1 MSKYILQVNS
11 TENQKIQVN
20 VTTQVNSKKIRK
32 ITHNGREHWV
42 LPSYTL
48 PADVVMN
55 GGLYPS
61 SEIDAHYESLEG
73 TLAPLGHPTVDGQ
86 FVSAFSPE
94 GINVGHVGA
103 FNRNVTKSGN
113 RIYVEK
119 WIDIEV
125 AGRTE
130 SGRELLQRIES
141 LDSGEDVP
149 PIHTS
154 VAVFLER
161 LEANEEQKKAGA
173 SWVAKIQSMDH
184 DAILLH
190 EVGAATPEQGVGLM
204 VNADQAKPLQ
214 PNAGALAGESYRE
227 REHMLE
233 RAARERFIKDDDS
246 HVWIADF
253 TDSQA
258 IVVRS
263 GGEAEVYGYTIESG
277 KVTFGVT
284 GTAVERQESWVAV
297 VTNKVKKFFNP
308 QVSPAVNSKEGD
320 MPLSPEEKAEL
331 TADIS
336 KNVAANM
343 TEQLNPLTEAIKEL
357 QANQK
362 SLSEALTANQKA
374 EEAEKRQAVAAKLGD
389 VVANALQGEALDAAY
404 KQLGDAASLAPNSSQ
419 DSSGLSVDVSNLP
432 KE

>member
-11 TENQKIQVN
+11 TEKIQVN

-103 FNRNVTKSGN
+103 FNRNVKKSGN

-154 VAVFLER
+154 VAMFLER

-204 VNADQAKPLQ
+204 VNADLATPL
-214 PNAGALAGESYRE
+214 NE
-227 REHMLE
+227 
-233 RAARERFIKDDDS
+233 
-246 HVWIADF
+246 
-253 TDSQA
+253 T
-258 IVVRS
+258 
-263 GGEAEVYGYTIESG
+263 EAP
-277 KVTFGVT
+277 
-284 GTAVERQESWVAV
+284 SWFLPIYEQF
-297 VTNKVKKFFNP
+297 KKFFNP

-343 TEQLNPLTEAIKEL
+343 AEQLNPLTEAIKEL
-357 QANQK
+357 QA
-362 SLSEALTANQKA
+362 
-374 EEAEKRQAVAAKLGD
+374 
-389 VVANALQGEALDAAY
+389 
-404 KQLGDAASLAPNSSQ
+404 P
-419 DSSGLSVDVSNLP
+419 
-432 KE
+432 